1 MTRRLEELELKR
13 IHEVQAVAEAPVQVK
28 LCPNCQSYEHLVEE
42 CPAISAEREMYR
54 DQANVV
60 GQFRPN
66 NNAPYGN
73 TYNSSWRNHPNFSW
87 KARATQY
94 QQPDPPSQQSSS
106 IEQAIANL
114 SKVVG
119 DFLESKKP
127 PMLESI
133 KELIEW
139 RPTPKPHVEKEEEI
153 KKGKEMEDKESEISE
168 EKKDS
173 DSTMKAIPEKE
184 LLKEEML
191 KKSTSP
197 PFPQALHGKK
207 GIRNA
212 AEILEVLRQ
221 VKVNIPLLDMIKQV
235 PTYAKF
241 LKDLCTIK
249 RGLTVNKKAFLTEQ
263 VSAILQCKSPLK
275 YKDPGSPTISVM
287 IGGKVVEKAL
297 LDLGASV
304 NLLPYSVYKQ
314 LGLGELKPTAI
325 TLSLADRSV
334 KIPRGVIEDVLVQVD
349 NFYYPV
355 DFIVLD
361 TDPTVKEANLVPI
374 ILGRP
379 FLATSNAI
387 INCRNG
393 LMQLTFGNMTLDLN
407 IFYMSKKQITPEE
420 EEGPEELCIIDTLVE
435 EHYRRI
441 LPLFNKEEEA
451 AVEKEIPKLNLKPLP
466 VELKYTYLEENN
478 QCPVVI
484 SSSLTSHQE
493 NCLMEVL
500 KRCKKAIGWQISDL
514 KGISPLVCT
523 HHIYME
529 EEAKPIRQFQRRLNP
544 HLQEVVR
551 AEVLKLLQAG
561 IIYPIS
567 DSPWV
572 SPTQVVPKKSGITV
586 VQNEKGEE
594 ITTRLTSGWRVCIDY
609 RKLNAV
615 TRKDHFPLPFIDQV
629 LERVSGHPFYC
640 FLDGYSGYFQ
650 IEIDLADQEKTTFTC
665 PFGTYAYRR
674 MPFGLCNA
682 PATFQRCMLSIFS
695 DMVERI
701 MEVFMDDITVYGGTF
716 EECLV
721 NLEAVLHRCIEKD
734 LVLNW
739 EKCHFMVRQ
748 GIVLGHIISE
758 KGIEVDKAKVELI
771 VKLPSPTTVKGVRQ
785 FLGHAGFYRR
795 FIKGFSSLSKPLCEL
810 LAKDAKFIWD
820 ERCQNSFDQLK
831 KFLTTTPIV
840 RAPNWQLPFELMCDA
855 SDFAIGAVL
864 GQRED
869 GKPYVIYYA
878 SKTLNEAQRNY
889 TTTEKEL
896 LAVVFALDKFRAYLV
911 GSFIIVFTDHSALK
925 YLLTKQDAKARLIRW
940 ILLLQEFDLQIK
952 DKKGVEN
959 VVADHFQ
966 VTGEIP
972 SEWNAQDR
980 KHFFAKIHAYY
991 WEEPFLFKYCADQ
1004 IIRKCVPED
1013 EQQGI
1018 LSHCHEN
1025 ACGGHFASQKTAMKV
1040 LQSGFTWPS
1049 LFKDA
1054 HIMCR
1059 SCDRC
1064 QRLGKLTK
1072 RNQMPMNPI
1081 LIVELF
1087 DVWGIDFMGPFPM
1100 VVLKFLKENIFSR
1113 FGVPKAIISDGGA
1126 HFCNKPFEAL
1136 LSKYGVKHKVATP
1149 YHPQTSGQ
1157 VELANREIK
1166 NILMKVVNSNR
1177 KDWSIRL
1184 HDSLW
1189 AYRTAYK
1196 TILGMSPYRLVYGK
1210 ACHLPV
1216 EVEYKAWWAIK
1227 KLNMDLIKAGEK
1239 RFLDL
1244 NEMEELR
1251 NNAYINSKV
1260 AKQRMKKWHDQLIS
1274 NKEFQEGQRVL
1285 CGRNF
1290 KEIERKKIGSKSEP
1304 KQSKNR
1310 GKTELCEISQKSLRG
1325 YFAAAKAIW
1334 HTSATSQYSSIH
1346 LAAAKRIAKWK
1357 SVISH
1362 QKSHSAGYFA
1372 IAKVVLAHECHF
1384 AAQELHFAAA
1394 KRTAKLLRKWH
1405 FAAKLAFSPFS
1416 QPFVFFSEPRRPS
1429 LRSSSP
1435 ISNAGQSSIP
1445 EMARTRGAKS
1455 SSPSN
1460 ARRVCERS
1468 QSRFC
1473 SRAFAVKPIP
1483 PPVKPAPPK
1492 PPARRYL
1499 TRAFTNSITGSTP
1512 VPSPVPSPSPCQFHR
1527 RYHLRRRKK
1536 NLRSLKR
1543 HFRAPNSAE
1552 TALEEVIGGQC
1563 YLSPQLRETWIVEL
1577 GIPFRALL
1585 RLSSIQSEAG
1595 ACPIIPAAE
1604 EVSYGALLAPR
1615 DFFYPR
1621 IATISTIH
1629 DNQRGRNPTLIHFTI
1644 DGRHGILG
1652 ARHIAEALQIPFE
1665 PTQFDNFRAWANPT
1679 ELEMVRT
1686 LSRGAANRSH
1696 LLRGEL
1702 PPVMFLIDA
1711 FLRHNIYPLQH
1722 WTQRRGV
1729 LLEALYKI
1737 EGSQKKLQRA
1747 DCIPS
1752 SSKAAMPNFGASGIP
1767 SEPQL
1772 ERKRICREPFTLDKW
1787 NNMTAYKVDQPG
1799 QPQPAARRASPRHIP
1814 EGITVAAPAIPR
1826 APPAAPASS
1835 QPSTSAEPRMAI
1847 PISEYR
1853 ELCRALETLTASQSN
1868 LAQEMAAIR
1877 ACQEQMLATQAQQAA
1892 ILRQLQVHFDLPQA
1906 VEPSTDTPAEPHSH
1920 PSESHPPEPKP
1931 QLMHLLKRQIHLPS
1945 TTTPLIRLLYI
1956 SNIFIKEVPLPPF
1969 ITVTHITLR
1978 TMLSSVGGMRKE
1990 VC

>member
-1 MTRRLEELELKR
+1 MKD
-13 IHEVQAVAEAPVQVK
+13 VK
-28 LCPNCQSYEHLVEE
+28 ALITLRS
-42 CPAISAEREMYR
+42 
-54 DQANVV
+54 
-60 GQFRPN
+60 G
-66 NNAPYGN
+66 
-73 TYNSSWRNHPNFSW
+73 
-87 KARATQY
+87 KK
-94 QQPDPPSQQSSS
+94 
-106 IEQAIANL
+106 IEQ
-114 SKVVG
+114 
-119 DFLESKKP
+119 
-127 PMLESI
+127 
-133 KELIEW
+133 
-139 RPTPKPHVEKEEEI
+139 PTPKPHVEKEEEI
-153 KKGKEMEDKESEISE
+153 KKGKEVENKESEISE

-173 DSTMKAIPEKE
+173 DSTMNAILEKE

-191 KKSTSP
+191 KKLTSP
-197 PFPQALHGKK
+197 PFPQALQGKK

-212 AEILEVLRQ
+212 VEILEVLRQ

-287 IGGKVVEKAL
+287 IGGK
-297 LDLGASV
+297 
-304 NLLPYSVYKQ
+304 
-314 LGLGELKPTAI
+314 
-325 TLSLADRSV
+325 
-334 KIPRGVIEDVLVQVD
+334 DVLVQVD

-361 TDPTVKEANLVPI
+361 TNPIVKEANLVPI

-393 LMQLTFGNMTLDLN
+393 LMQLTFSNMTLDLN

-435 EHYRRI
+435 EHCNQNMQDKLNESLVNFEEGLFEFPTVLATLQSWRKIEEI
-441 LPLFNKEEEA
+441 LPLFNKEEET

-484 SSSLTSHQE
+484 SSSLTNHQE
-493 NCLMEVL
+493 NCLIEVL
-500 KRCKKAIGWQISDL
+500 KRS
-514 KGISPLVCT
+514 
-523 HHIYME
+523 
-529 EEAKPIRQFQRRLNP
+529 KPIRQLQKRLNP

-640 FLDGYSGYFQ
+640 FLDGYSGHFQ
-650 IEIDLADQEKTTFTC
+650 IEIDVADQEKTTFTC

-682 PATFQRCMLSIFS
+682 PTTFQRCMLSIFS

-716 EECLV
+716 EECLI

-771 VKLPSPTTVKGVRQ
+771 VKLPSPITVKGVRQ

-795 FIKGFSSLSKPLCEL
+795 FIKGFLSISKPLCEL

-831 KFLTTTPIV
+831 KFLTTPIV

-855 SDFAIGAVL
+855 SDFAIGAML

-925 YLLTKQDAKARLIRW
+925 YLLTKQDAKAKLIRW

-959 VVADHFQ
+959 VVADHLSRLVIAHNSHPLPINDDFLEESLMFLVKTPWYAHIANYL
-966 VTGEIP
+966 VTGESP

-980 KHFFAKIHAYY
+980 MHFFAKIHAYY
-991 WEEPFLFKYCADQ
+991 WEEPFLFKYCVDQ

-1049 LFKDA
+1049 LFKYA

-1064 QRLGKLTK
+1064 QRIGKLTK

-1100 VVLKFLKENIFSR
+1100 SFGNSYILVGVDYVSKWVEAIPCKQNDHKVVLKFLKENIFSR

-1149 YHPQTSGQ
+1149 YHPQTSG
-1157 VELANREIK
+1157 
-1166 NILMKVVNSNR
+1166 
-1177 KDWSIRL
+1177 L

-1227 KLNMDLIKAGEK
+1227 KLNMDLIRAGEK
-1239 RFLDL
+1239 RYLDL

-1285 CGRNF
+1285 LYDTRLHIFPGKLKSSCEGEFGTRVPLRSTGAPISQLRNDCEAAVHLLPEPQIPS
-1290 KEIERKKIGSKSEP
+1290 EIAPEEVIRRPMLTQPPIEGNLDCRAWPFHS
-1304 KQSKNR
+1304 
-1310 GKTELCEISQKSLRG
+1310 ELCFDI
-1325 YFAAAKAIW
+1325 
-1334 HTSATSQYSSIH
+1334 ATFQ
-1346 LAAAKRIAKWK
+1346 
-1357 SVISH
+1357 V
-1362 QKSHSAGYFA
+1362 QP
-1372 IAKVVLAHECHF
+1372 
-1384 AAQELHFAAA
+1384 
-1394 KRTAKLLRKWH
+1394 
-1405 FAAKLAFSPFS
+1405 KLA
-1416 QPFVFFSEPRRPS
+1416 
-1429 LRSSSP
+1429 
-1435 ISNAGQSSIP
+1435 QSF
-1445 EMARTRGAKS
+1445 
-1455 SSPSN
+1455 N
-1460 ARRVCERS
+1460 
-1468 QSRFC
+1468 
-1473 SRAFAVKPIP
+1473 
-1483 PPVKPAPPK
+1483 
-1492 PPARRYL
+1492 L
-1499 TRAFTNSITGSTP
+1499 L
-1512 VPSPVPSPSPCQFHR
+1512 R
-1527 RYHLRRRKK
+1527 RYHME
-1536 NLRSLKR
+1536 
-1543 HFRAPNSAE
+1543 H
-1552 TALEEVIGGQC
+1552 
-1563 YLSPQLRETWIVEL
+1563 
-1577 GIPFRALL
+1577 LL
-1585 RLSSIQSEAG
+1585 T
-1595 ACPIIPAAE
+1595 
-1604 EVSYGALLAPR
+1604 PR
-1615 DFFYPR
+1615 DFFYLR
-1621 IATISTIH
+1621 VAMDFYQSMTTK
-1629 DNQRGRNPTLIHFTI
+1629 QVRNLTLIHFTI

-1652 ARHIAEALQIPFE
+1652 ARHIAEALRIPYE
-1665 PTQFDNFRAWANPT
+1665 PSHFDDFRAWTSHT
-1679 ELEMVRT
+1679 ELEMVHT
-1686 LSRGAANRSH
+1686 LYRGAATRSH

-1711 FLRHNIYPLQH
+1711 FLRHNLYPLQH
-1722 WTQRRGV
+1722 WTQRKGV
-1729 LLEALYKI
+1729 LLEALYKMF
-1737 EGSQKKLQRA
+1737 EGFFFGLHHLILEALLYFEEKVHKKKLQRA
-1747 DCIPS
+1747 DTIPLLF
-1752 SSKAAMPNFGASGIP
+1752 PRLLCQILEHLGYP

-1772 ERKRICREPFTLDKW
+1772 ERKRISMSYSL
-1787 NNMTAYKVDQPG
+1787 
-1799 QPQPAARRASPRHIP
+1799 
-1814 EGITVAAPAIPR
+1814 
-1826 APPAAPASS
+1826 
-1835 QPSTSAEPRMAI
+1835 ST
-1847 PISEYR
+1847 
-1853 ELCRALETLTASQSN
+1853 N
-1868 LAQEMAAIR
+1868 G
-1877 ACQEQMLATQAQQAA
+1877 
-1892 ILRQLQVHFDLPQA
+1892 
-1906 VEPSTDTPAEPHSH
+1906 
-1920 PSESHPPEPKP
+1920 
-1931 QLMHLLKRQIHLPS
+1931 
-1945 TTTPLIRLLYI
+1945 TT
-1956 SNIFIKEVPLPPF
+1956 
-1969 ITVTHITLR
+1969 
-1978 TMLSSVGGMRKE
+1978 
-1990 VC
+1990 

>member
-42 CPAISAEREMYR
+42 CPAISAEREMFR

-106 IEQAIANL
+106 LEQAMANL

-119 DFLESKKP
+119 DFVGKQEATNAQIYQRIDRVESMLNKRMDGMQNDMNQKFDNIQYSISRLTNLNTLQEKGRFPSQPHQNPKGVHEVESQEGESSQMKDVKALITLRSGKK
-127 PMLESI
+127 
-133 KELIEW
+133 IEQ
-139 RPTPKPHVEKEEEI
+139 PTPKPHVEKEEEI
-153 KKGKEMEDKESEISE
+153 KKGKEMEDKE
-168 EKKDS
+168 KG
-173 DSTMKAIPEKE
+173 

-263 VSAILQCKSPLK
+263 WRK
-275 YKDPGSPTISVM
+275 
-287 IGGKVVEKAL
+287 L

-387 INCRNG
+387 INSNHSGRRR
-393 LMQLTFGNMTLDLN
+393 
-407 IFYMSKKQITPEE
+407 
-420 EEGPEELCIIDTLVE
+420 GPEELCIIDTLVE
-435 EHYRRI
+435 EHC
-441 LPLFNKEEEA
+441 NQNMQD
-451 AVEKEIPKLNLKPLP
+451 KLNESL
-466 VELKYTYLEENN
+466 VDFEEENN

-586 VQNEKGEE
+586 VQNEKGRR

-640 FLDGYSGYFQ
+640 FLDGYSG
-650 IEIDLADQEKTTFTC
+650 
-665 PFGTYAYRR
+665 
-674 MPFGLCNA
+674 
-682 PATFQRCMLSIFS
+682 

-716 EECLV
+716 EECLI

-771 VKLPSPTTVKGVRQ
+771 VKLPSQ
-785 FLGHAGFYRR
+785 QL
-795 FIKGFSSLSKPLCEL
+795 
-810 LAKDAKFIWD
+810 
-820 ERCQNSFDQLK
+820 CQNSFDQLK

-878 SKTLNEAQRNY
+878 M
-889 TTTEKEL
+889 
-896 LAVVFALDKFRAYLV
+896 

-959 VVADHFQ
+959 VVADHLSRLVIAHNSHPLPINDDFPEESLMFL
-966 VTGEIP
+966 VKTPWYAHIANYLVPGEI
-972 SEWNAQDR
+972 
-980 KHFFAKIHAYY
+980 
-991 WEEPFLFKYCADQ
+991 Q

-1018 LSHCHEN
+1018 LYHCHEN
-1025 ACGGHFASQKTAMKV
+1025 ACGGHFASQKIAMKV

-1064 QRLGKLTK
+1064 QR
-1072 RNQMPMNPI
+1072 
-1081 LIVELF
+1081 
-1087 DVWGIDFMGPFPM
+1087 

-1149 YHPQTSGQ
+1149 YHPQTFGQ

-1166 NILMKVVNSNR
+1166 NILMKVVNSSR

-1227 KLNMDLIKAGEK
+1227 KLNMDLIRVGEK
-1239 RFLDL
+1239 TYLDL

-1285 CGRNF
+1285 
-1290 KEIERKKIGSKSEP
+1290 
-1304 KQSKNR
+1304 
-1310 GKTELCEISQKSLRG
+1310 
-1325 YFAAAKAIW
+1325 
-1334 HTSATSQYSSIH
+1334 
-1346 LAAAKRIAKWK
+1346 
-1357 SVISH
+1357 
-1362 QKSHSAGYFA
+1362 
-1372 IAKVVLAHECHF
+1372 
-1384 AAQELHFAAA
+1384 
-1394 KRTAKLLRKWH
+1394 
-1405 FAAKLAFSPFS
+1405 
-1416 QPFVFFSEPRRPS
+1416 
-1429 LRSSSP
+1429 
-1435 ISNAGQSSIP
+1435 
-1445 EMARTRGAKS
+1445 
-1455 SSPSN
+1455 
-1460 ARRVCERS
+1460 
-1468 QSRFC
+1468 
-1473 SRAFAVKPIP
+1473 
-1483 PPVKPAPPK
+1483 
-1492 PPARRYL
+1492 
-1499 TRAFTNSITGSTP
+1499 
-1512 VPSPVPSPSPCQFHR
+1512 
-1527 RYHLRRRKK
+1527 
-1536 NLRSLKR
+1536 
-1543 HFRAPNSAE
+1543 
-1552 TALEEVIGGQC
+1552 
-1563 YLSPQLRETWIVEL
+1563 
-1577 GIPFRALL
+1577 
-1585 RLSSIQSEAG
+1585 
-1595 ACPIIPAAE
+1595 
-1604 EVSYGALLAPR
+1604 
-1615 DFFYPR
+1615 
-1621 IATISTIH
+1621 
-1629 DNQRGRNPTLIHFTI
+1629 
-1644 DGRHGILG
+1644 
-1652 ARHIAEALQIPFE
+1652 
-1665 PTQFDNFRAWANPT
+1665 
-1679 ELEMVRT
+1679 
-1686 LSRGAANRSH
+1686 
-1696 LLRGEL
+1696 
-1702 PPVMFLIDA
+1702 
-1711 FLRHNIYPLQH
+1711 
-1722 WTQRRGV
+1722 
-1729 LLEALYKI
+1729 LY
-1737 EGSQKKLQRA
+1737 
-1747 DCIPS
+1747 
-1752 SSKAAMPNFGASGIP
+1752 
-1767 SEPQL
+1767 
-1772 ERKRICREPFTLDKW
+1772 
-1787 NNMTAYKVDQPG
+1787 
-1799 QPQPAARRASPRHIP
+1799 
-1814 EGITVAAPAIPR
+1814 
-1826 APPAAPASS
+1826 
-1835 QPSTSAEPRMAI
+1835 
-1847 PISEYR
+1847 
-1853 ELCRALETLTASQSN
+1853 
-1868 LAQEMAAIR
+1868 
-1877 ACQEQMLATQAQQAA
+1877 
-1892 ILRQLQVHFDLPQA
+1892 
-1906 VEPSTDTPAEPHSH
+1906 DT
-1920 PSESHPPEPKP
+1920 
-1931 QLMHLLKRQIHLPS
+1931 
-1945 TTTPLIRLLYI
+1945 
-1956 SNIFIKEVPLPPF
+1956 
-1969 ITVTHITLR
+1969 
-1978 TMLSSVGGMRKE
+1978 
-1990 VC
+1990 